1 MHNAEGS
8 TRRVAVIGGG
18 ITGLAAAWRLVE
30 LRPDWQVVVLEASDQ
45 PGGVIQTTQRD
56 GFTLELGPDSLLRRL
71 PWGVDL
77 CRRLG
82 IEQELVGTEPA
93 ARGVYTVHRG
103 RATRMPEGFAIMA
116 PERTWPVVT
125 TPILSP
131 WGKLRL
137 AAERVVPRRTDESDE
152 SLAAFARRR
161 LGREAFER
169 IVQPLAGGIF
179 MGDPER
185 LSLKS
190 CFPQFA
196 AMEAEHG
203 SLIKATQAA
212 RKQREANSSGKPESM
227 FVAPAGG
234 LKRIIDAAAE
244 KLGERVR
251 CGQRVLGLAESD
263 DRWQIRAEDANS
275 GAQSEETYDAVIVA
289 TPAAATARLLESIDA
304 HMSELLAGVEYSSCA
319 IVQLAYRREDIAH
332 PLDAAGMVVPHVE
345 GRPLQACS
353 FSSVKYAGR
362 APDGTVVLRA
372 FFGGALRPELPS
384 LEEAELIELAKSET
398 AKLLGA
404 SGEPLF
410 AIVKRW
416 QQSMPQYHMG
426 HAERVDEIE
435 QRTAEHRGLELA
447 GAALRGVGIPHCI
460 HSGEGAA
467 ERMVGQ
473 LEREATGRE
482 PANAT

>member
-1 MHNAEGS
+1 MDTSRETVRS
-8 TRRVAVIGGG
+8 VAVIGGG
-18 ITGLAAAWRLVE
+18 ISGLAAAWRLVE
-30 LRPDWQVVVLEASDQ
+30 LRPEWQVVVLEASDE
-45 PGGVIQTTQRD
+45 PGGVIQTVQRD
-56 GFTLELGPDSLLRRL
+56 DFTLELGPDSLLRRL

-82 IEQELVGTEPA
+82 IEQELIGTEPA
-93 ARGVYTVHRG
+93 AKGVYTVHRG

-137 AAERVVPRRTDESDE
+137 AAERLVPRRTASTDE
-152 SLAAFARRR
+152 SLAAFACRR

-212 RKQREANSSGKPESM
+212 RKQREAKADGKPQSV
-227 FVAPAGG
+227 FTAPAGG
-234 LKRIIDAAAE
+234 LGRIIEAAAE

-251 CGQRVLGLAESD
+251 CGQRVVQLASRD
-263 DRWQIRAEDANS
+263 DAWQLRVEDIQTGEQAD
-275 GAQSEETYDAVIVA
+275 ETYDAVIVA
-289 TPAAATARLLESIDA
+289 TPASATARLLESVDPRV
-304 HMSELLAGVEYSSCA
+304 SELLAGVEYSSCV
-319 IVQLAYRREDIAH
+319 IVQLGYQRKNIAH
-332 PLDAAGMVVPHVE
+332 PLDAAGVVVPNVE
-345 GRPLQACS
+345 GRALQACS

-362 APDGTVVLRA
+362 APDGSVVLRA
-372 FFGGALRPELPS
+372 FFGGAMRPELPAMS
-384 LEEAELIELAKSET
+384 DEKLIELAKSEVGT
-398 AKLLGA
+398 LLGA

-410 AIVKRW
+410 TVVKRW
-416 QQSMPQYHMG
+416 QSSMPQYHVG

-435 QRTAEHRGLELA
+435 QRTAAHHGLELA
-447 GAALRGVGIPHCI
+447 GAALHGVGIPHCI
-460 HSGEGAA
+460 HTAEDAA
-467 ERMVGQ
+467 RRVVEQ
-473 LEREATGRE
+473 LERDATGCE
-482 PANAT
+482 KAGML